1 MKILSRHLLRETLG
15 TLLLAVVVC
24 TGVLLVGN
32 LLKQVVALLISG
44 QAGLATVFKAIALLL
59 PYVLTFALPMG
70 MLTAS
75 LLVFG
80 RLSADQEITA
90 ARANGISLASLAL
103 PVLLLSLVF
112 AGLCAWVNLDVG
124 PRSRAAF
131 KRLLHEAAFSQDR
144 PLITE
149 GRFITDLPGIVFY
162 AGRVRGQEL
171 EDVVFYQLED
181 GRRVRDLRAPR
192 ARLELDLTNRLLRLT
207 FFDARALE
215 WVPAAPAPPPA
226 TNDVPSAANE
236 PPPASPPVEANAPAA
251 AETNAPSAVA
261 PAEGEGQWQPI
272 FLAETTLPTIALP
285 ALGGRGHVTQTSDL
299 TFRELRAER
308 ERLRALGV
316 PDTTPIGVQ
325 MHRQVAFSF
334 ASFVFTLVGI
344 PLGVRAHRRETSAG
358 LALAVLLLLTYYAFI
373 IIGQSLE
380 GRPDLHP
387 QWVIW
392 TPNLLFQLAGGWLL
406 WRADRA

>member
-44 QAGLATVFKAIALLL
+44 QAGLPTVFKAIALLL

-70 MLTAS
+70 MLTAA

-103 PVLLLSLVF
+103 PVLLLSLGF
-112 AGLCAWVNLDVG
+112 AGVCAWVNLDLG

-149 GRFITDLPGIVFY
+149 GRFITDLPGMVFY
-162 AGRVRGQEL
+162 AGRVRGPEL
-171 EDVVFYQLED
+171 EDVVFYQLEN

-192 ARLELDLTNRLLRLT
+192 ARLELDRTNRQLRLT
-207 FFDARALE
+207 FFEARALE
-215 WVPAAPAPPPA
+215 WIPAAPPPPA
-226 TNDVPSAANE
+226 TNDVLSATNE
-236 PPPASPPVEANAPAA
+236 PAPATPALETNAPAA
-251 AETNAPSAVA
+251 AEMNAPPAA
-261 PAEGEGQWQPI
+261 PPEEGEGQWQPI
-272 FLAETTLPTIALP
+272 FLTETTLPPIALP

-299 TFRELRAER
+299 TFRELREER
-308 ERLRALGV
+308 ERLHALGL
-316 PDTTPIGVQ
+316 PDTMPIDLQ

-373 IIGQSLE
+373 IIGQALE
-380 GRPDLHP
+380 GRPELHP
-387 QWVIW
+387 QWFLW
-392 TPNLLFQLAGGWLL
+392 APNLLFQLAGGWLL